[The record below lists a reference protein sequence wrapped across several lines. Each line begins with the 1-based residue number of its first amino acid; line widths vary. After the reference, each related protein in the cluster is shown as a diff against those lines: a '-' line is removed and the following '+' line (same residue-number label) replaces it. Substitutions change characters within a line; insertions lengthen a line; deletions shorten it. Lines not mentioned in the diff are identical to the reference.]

1 MALNPKHYR
10 IILER
15 ELKKLH
21 DEVSAYTSD
30 TDLWKV
36 SEGITN
42 SGGNLAVHLIGN
54 LRHYIGAVLGKE
66 NYVRDKSEE
75 FSTKDVSKDSIL
87 ADIESLFEPM
97 KQIIDHLE
105 EEVIDGNYPAEIE
118 GKTYP
123 TELILHHTIA
133 HFSYHLGQINYH
145 RRILGKI
152 NV

>member
-10 IILER
+10 VILER

-21 DEVSAYTSD
+21 DEVSAYTSEAS
-30 TDLWKV
+30 LWKV

-42 SGGNLAVHLIGN
+42 SGGNLAVHLVGN
-54 LRHYIGAVLGKE
+54 LKYYIGAVLGKE
-66 NYVRDKSEE
+66 DYVRNKELE
-75 FSTKDVSKDSIL
+75 FSIKNVSKATIL
-87 ADIESLFEPM
+87 ADIEGLFEPL
-97 KQIIDHLE
+97 KQIIDNLE
-105 EEVIDGNYPAEIE
+105 NEVIDGNYPSEIE

-145 RRILGKI
+145 RRILG
-152 NV
+152 